1 MTDAP
6 DPLNGF
12 HPATARWFRSA
23 LGEPTPPQALGWPPI
38 RAGEN
43 TLVLAPTGSGK
54 TLAAFLAGLDR
65 LLREGLEGALRKGV
79 SVLYISP
86 LKALNYDIERNL
98 RLPLEGIA
106 SEARAMGLEPP
117 DIRTGVRTGDTPSRE
132 RAAMAKRPPHILITT
147 PESLNLILCSRAHA
161 MLAGVRQVIVDE
173 IHSLLPN
180 KRGAFLSV
188 LLERLEDL
196 TGGGFSRVGLSATVR
211 DPEEAARFLG
221 GYGSGGSP
229 RPVRI
234 VDAGAVRK
242 LDLAVD
248 TAVPDF
254 RSVEPGDI
262 WASLQRKLLREVE
275 RRRSTIIFANTRGA
289 VERLSREL
297 NELAGE
303 RLVEPHHGSI
313 SATRRRETEERL
325 KRGEL
330 RAVVATGSLELG
342 IDMGAV
348 ELVCQV
354 GSPKSV
360 ASGLQR
366 VGRAGHLAG
375 AESAGRIFALSPV
388 DLLECAALAAGMLRG
403 EVEPARI
410 VHNPLDVLSQQ
421 IAAMCVHGPVG
432 AEDILRT
439 VRRSACFHDLPPE
452 AFRRTLEM
460 TAGRMGH
467 GLPARVALDRVNDR
481 ILPLPGTLRSVVA
494 GGVIPDTGQFPVYL
508 SGTRASIGEL
518 DEEFVFEA
526 REGDAFRLGVST
538 WRIEKIEA
546 DRIFVH
552 PAPGSPAKAPFW
564 RGEQVS
570 RPPSTGEAIGR
581 LLAEAE
587 MLETVEE
594 ISGFILRRTPC
605 TDDAAR
611 NLAEFIFRQREKGAL
626 PTHRRVVAEFYRDA
640 IGEGRMAVITPFGS
654 RVHQALRIA
663 LTELLLEETG
673 AAPESMAG
681 DEGVLMRLPS
691 EDCAPTA
698 LLRKLTPGRF
708 RELLGRGLLRS
719 PMFGLRFRQNAA
731 RALLMPPRQPGRRS
745 PLWLQRL
752 KAKDLLQ
759 IARRI
764 PDFPVVEETI
774 RECLEE
780 QMDAGLTERILA
792 GIQDGEVELREVST
806 ATPSPFASALEFQLQ
821 MEFMYVWDRPVG
833 AAGDAGAG
841 EGTLRQLTAGRVP
854 DLRALERLREETQR
868 LTPRTRAR
876 TAAEL
881 AETLRL
887 LGDLTAEEAA
897 ARSADGGLTLLHEL
911 VSAGTVDTVEAGGE
925 ERFVLAEEARGLRE
939 ALLDPAGSP
948 DFWSRAAVRFI
959 QANPGC
965 RPGEFACRYGLEPD
979 LARQCFEDARGS
991 GDALEVEGRWL
1002 TAGALEAA
1010 LRISRGLK
1018 RREARP
1024 VSLERFQQFVVEWQ
1038 HAAPGT
1044 RLQGKEGVL
1053 EALEQLAGCCL
1064 PARLWEPEILA
1075 RRIEG
1080 YDPQWLDWLLG
1091 AGLVLWRGIPGTGS
1105 PGDLAVLPRGLERL
1119 PLIGREPQAPPDA
1132 SFEALVLRT
1141 LRERGASFLVDLGLA
1156 LAADTRQIEKALLS
1170 LAREGLVTCD
1180 GFAPVRAPRPPAD
1193 IRQEAGRT
1201 HGPPRQRYRQLK
1213 RLRPPLKLASPGR
1226 WQALDVPAAVPDEET
1241 VELLARL
1248 LLERCGIAARDTA
1261 HAAGI
1266 PVPWGSLYRALERL
1280 ELAGEV
1286 ERGYFVEGL
1295 GGAQFALPEA
1305 AQALRGRPADDRPVA
1320 LNSCDPALVVPLPCS
1335 RRPGNYVVLVAGKP
1349 ALALESGAKR
1359 LQPAGE
1365 EARALKC
1372 LPAIRAVL
1380 ETPWPLRPLRRVE
1393 VELWGDT
1400 EVRAHPVE
1408 SALRAIGFQRTPR
1421 GLALEAL

>member
-234 VDAGAVRK
+234 VDVGAVRK
-242 LDLAVD
+242 LDLTVD

-410 VHNPLDVLSQQ
+410 VHNPLDVLAQQ
-421 IAAMCVHGPVG
+421 IAAMCVHGPVR

-439 VRRSACFHDLPPE
+439 VRRSACFHDLPTE

-691 EDCAPTA
+691 EDCAPAA

-854 DLRALERLREETQR
+854 DP
-868 LTPRTRAR
+868 PRPG
-876 TAAEL
+876 AAEG
-881 AETLRL
+881 R
-887 LGDLTAEEAA
+887 DAA
-897 ARSADGGLTLLHEL
+897 AHPSNAGKDGRRAGGDAAPAGRPDGG
-911 VSAGTVDTVEAGGE
+911 GG
-925 ERFVLAEEARGLRE
+925 RSPVRGRRTHAASRAGLRR
-939 ALLDPAGSP
+939 DG
-948 DFWSRAAVRFI
+948 
-959 QANPGC
+959 G
-965 RPGEFACRYGLEPD
+965 Y
-979 LARQCFEDARGS
+979 RGS
-991 GDALEVEGRWL
+991 RRR
-1002 TAGALEAA
+1002 GAL
-1010 LRISRGLK
+1010 RSGR
-1018 RREARP
+1018 
-1024 VSLERFQQFVVEWQ
+1024 
-1038 HAAPGT
+1038 
-1044 RLQGKEGVL
+1044 
-1053 EALEQLAGCCL
+1053 
-1064 PARLWEPEILA
+1064 
-1075 RRIEG
+1075 
-1080 YDPQWLDWLLG
+1080 
-1091 AGLVLWRGIPGTGS
+1091 GS
-1105 PGDLAVLPRGLERL
+1105 PGVAGGSARPGRQPGLLEPGGRPLHPGEPRVPSRRVRL
-1119 PLIGREPQAPPDA
+1119 PLRSGAGPGAAVLRGRARLRRRAGGGGPLADRRCAGGRAQDLPRAETQGGRGRSLWSGSSSSSWSGSTPRRGPACRARKGSSRHWSSLPDA
-1132 SFEALVLRT
+1132 AFPPGCGNRRSWRAGSRDTTRSGWTGCWEPGSSSG
-1141 LRERGASFLVDLGLA
+1141 GASRGRA
-1156 LAADTRQIEKALLS
+1156 
-1170 LAREGLVTCD
+1170 
-1180 GFAPVRAPRPPAD
+1180 VRAIWLCFPEVWNACRSSGGS
-1193 IRQEAGRT
+1193 RRLRRT
-1201 HGPPRQRYRQLK
+1201 HPSK
-1213 RLRPPLKLASPGR
+1213 RWCCAP
-1226 WQALDVPAAVPDEET
+1226 
-1241 VELLARL
+1241 
-1248 LLERCGIAARDTA
+1248 CGN
-1261 HAAGI
+1261 
-1266 PVPWGSLYRALERL
+1266 
-1280 ELAGEV
+1280 
-1286 ERGYFVEGL
+1286 
-1295 GGAQFALPEA
+1295 A
-1305 AQALRGRPADDRPVA
+1305 AQAFWW
-1320 LNSCDPALVVPLPCS
+1320 
-1335 RRPGNYVVLVAGKP
+1335 
-1349 ALALESGAKR
+1349 
-1359 LQPAGE
+1359 
-1365 EARALKC
+1365 
-1372 LPAIRAVL
+1372 
-1380 ETPWPLRPLRRVE
+1380 T
-1393 VELWGDT
+1393 WG
-1400 EVRAHPVE
+1400 
-1408 SALRAIGFQRTPR
+1408 
-1421 GLALEAL
+1421 